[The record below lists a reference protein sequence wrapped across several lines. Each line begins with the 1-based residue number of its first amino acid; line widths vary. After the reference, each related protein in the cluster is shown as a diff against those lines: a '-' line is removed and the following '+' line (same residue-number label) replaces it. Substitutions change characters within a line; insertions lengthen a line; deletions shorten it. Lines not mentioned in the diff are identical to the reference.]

1 MYGCDRYPSDYVPYS
16 NTSVLLIQR
25 YGDMLLSVCK
35 NPEPRP
41 FLASM
46 MFMSFILL
54 CGFILVSLT
63 VASVTSGINE
73 RLKELEVEGEEF
85 HQQEAEAERKGQE
98 EPQVI
103 ENRDPHGKKDPGN

>member
-1 MYGCDRYPSDYVPYS
+1 
-16 NTSVLLIQR
+16 
-25 YGDMLLSVCK
+25 MLLSVCK